1 MNAQRR
7 RGAFQSDSTVSPSSA
22 VLQPT
27 ENGVSESSSLDI
39 VSWDGEK
46 NMAGREGRRE
56 RKRTRESGDKR
67 EKRRK
72 I

>member
-1 MNAQRR
+1 MNARR
-7 RGAFQSDSTVSPSSA
+7 RHGAFQSDSTVSPSSA
-22 VLQPT
+22 VLQPP

-56 RKRTRESGDKR
+56 RKRKREGGDK
-67 EKRRK
+67 
-72 I
+72 